1 MRISRVVIQNWR
13 SVKDADF
20 APSDMTVLVG
30 ANNAGKTNI
39 LSAINF
45 LLGDRW
51 PMPGNLQDSDYFLGD
66 RRRDIFIQLDFEDAP
81 YRRIDFDTSRERYTM
96 KAYDGRGYE
105 FRGFNNEERARLAF
119 AYVDASRNF
128 DRQFVERSRR
138 QRRYINGRILRTIDG
153 AWDAPGC
160 GPANRTA

>member
-1 MRISRVVIQNWR
+1 MAAAISDLYPLSMKITRVIIQNWR

-51 PMPGNLQDSDYFLGD
+51 PMPANLLDSDYYLND
-66 RRRDIFIQLDFEDAP
+66 RQRDIFIQLDFEEAP
-81 YRRIDFDTSRERYTM
+81 YRTIDFDTSREKYTLR
-96 KAYDGRGYE
+96 AYDRNGKQVY
-105 FRGFNNEERARLAF
+105 GFNNEERGRLAF
-119 AYVDASRNF
+119 AYVDAK
-128 DRQFVERSRR
+128 
-138 QRRYINGRILRTIDG
+138 IGR
-153 AWDAPGC
+153 AHV
-160 GPANRTA
+160 

>member
-51 PMPGNLQDSDYFLGD
+51 PVPGNLLDSDYFLGD
-66 RRRDIFIQLDFEDAP
+66 RRRDIFIQLDFENAP
-81 YRRIDFDTSRERYTM
+81 YRRIDFDTSRERYTL
-96 KAYDGRGYE
+96 KAYDGRGHE
-105 FRGFNNEERARLAF
+105 SRGFNNEERAS
-119 AYVDASRNF
+119 VQS
-128 DRQFVERSRR
+128 
-138 QRRYINGRILRTIDG
+138 QR
-153 AWDAPGC
+153 
-160 GPANRTA
+160 